1 MVPSILDL
9 IAIID
14 KEKFFGA
21 ESGPTQRQRWMES
34 LTKQGFWGKTRNLAD
49 KGKDMRREE
58 KSDLIS
64 ALQSSLKEANGVF
77 VVENHGLTVKE
88 FEALRNELRPLVSVF
103 KVVKN
108 RLMKLALKD
117 TDFEPVS
124 DMMARPTAVAVAT
137 DGLAVTKVLAKFAD
151 EHPNLTIVGG
161 KMDAGVLS
169 KDDIL
174 QLSKLPSLLEIRG
187 KIARILVEPASR
199 LARVSAEYGKKN

>member
-1 MVPSILDL
+1 
-9 IAIID
+9 
-14 KEKFFGA
+14 
-21 ESGPTQRQRWMES
+21 
-34 LTKQGFWGKTRNLAD
+34 
-49 KGKDMRREE
+49 MRREE

-88 FEALRNELRPLVSVF
+88 MEGLRNELRGLVSVF

-124 DMMARPTAVAVAT
+124 DLMKRPTAVAVAT
-137 DGLAVTKVLAKFAD
+137 DALAVTKVLAKFA
-151 EHPNLTIVGG
+151 EAHPNLTIVGG
-161 KMDAGVLS
+161 KMDAELLDTDGVM
-169 KDDIL
+169 

-187 KIARILVEPASR
+187 TIARILVEPASR
-199 LARVSAEYGKKN
+199 LARVSAEYGKKEQ

>member
-1 MVPSILDL
+1 M
-9 IAIID
+9 
-14 KEKFFGA
+14 K
-21 ESGPTQRQRWMES
+21 
-34 LTKQGFWGKTRNLAD
+34 
-49 KGKDMRREE
+49 REE

-88 FEALRNELRPLVSVF
+88 FEELRNELRPMVSLF

-124 DMMARPTAVAVAT
+124 EFMKRPTAVAVAT
-137 DGLAVTKVLAKFAD
+137 DGLAVTKVLAKFA
-151 EHPNLTIVGG
+151 EAHPNLTILGG
-161 KMDAGVLS
+161 KMDAEVLDVDGV
-169 KDDIL
+169 L

-187 KIARILVEPASR
+187 TIARILVEPGSR
-199 LARVSAEYGKKN
+199 LARVSAEYGKKEQ

>member
-1 MVPSILDL
+1 M
-9 IAIID
+9 
-14 KEKFFGA
+14 K
-21 ESGPTQRQRWMES
+21 
-34 LTKQGFWGKTRNLAD
+34 
-49 KGKDMRREE
+49 REE

-64 ALQSSLKEANGVF
+64 ALQSSLKDANGIF

-88 FEALRNELRPLVSVF
+88 LESLRNELRDKVSLF

-117 TDFEPVS
+117 TDFAPVS
-124 DMMARPTAVAVAT
+124 DMMKRPTAVAVAT

-161 KMDAGVLS
+161 KMDADVLDMDGVV
-169 KDDIL
+169 
-174 QLSKLPSLLEIRG
+174 QLSKLPSLLEIRST
-187 KIARILVEPASR
+187 IARILVEPASR

>member
-1 MVPSILDL
+1 
-9 IAIID
+9 
-14 KEKFFGA
+14 
-21 ESGPTQRQRWMES
+21 
-34 LTKQGFWGKTRNLAD
+34 
-49 KGKDMRREE
+49 MRREE

-88 FEALRNELRPLVSVF
+88 TEILRNELRDKVSLF

-117 TDFEPVS
+117 TNFEAVS
-124 DMMARPTAVAVAT
+124 DMMKKPTAVAIAT

-161 KMDAGVLS
+161 KMDADVL
-169 KDDIL
+169 DMDGIV

-187 KIARILVEPASR
+187 TIARILVEPASR
-199 LARVSAEYGKKN
+199 LARVSAEYGKKNN